1 MRRNTGVKESTLE
14 IYDRAQ
20 ECFFSFFDKDR
31 QIASLK
37 PSDILEWKCHLQDHL
52 AEATIAAMFAKTKAV
67 FNWAVAKG
75 TEKGWLE
82 VSPLQGISGGSY
94 DNPENDRFIEVEE
107 YHKLLEACPCQ
118 EWRMIITLSR
128 IGGLR
133 CPSESQ
139 RLRWD
144 DIHWDRKM
152 FKVTTSKLEH
162 HKGKGWR
169 YVPLFPEVRRELEA
183 LRSTYNGEQPE
194 YVINRYGRD
203 PEPNLGTQFAR
214 IAKVAGLGEAIPAP
228 FNNMRGSRATEIY
241 AAFGE
246 RIEQAWLGHC
256 KKIALQHYLMV
267 RKGDYTRAANLELTE
282 ENLPLLMLPML
293 FDRRFDS
300 HILDST
306 AKSTAVIHGIPMKY
320 VKTLQKTKV
329 VTHWNYNSFQ
339 KLAGVCLSLQHP
351 KKRPCE
357 GFPFCC
363 IDGSHDGDF
372 GFQGQP
378 RTKRHDRFKQWTLIR
393 GGKLRLQKMHTFRHN
408 DFPGCLLT
416 SKQLHQ
422 YPRSPPKNGGR
433 AV

>member
-1 MRRNTGVKESTLE
+1 MWVSEQVYYRDNVLPVDKRTLTWIETAQPIIREKLADKGLIEKQHKKTCQELWDTFLVEKADIEQSTRD

-20 ECFFSFFDKDR
+20 ECFFAFFDKDR
-31 QIASLK
+31 QITSLK
-37 PSDILEWKCHLQDHL
+37 SSEFLDWKRYLQNDLGL

-67 FNWAVAKG
+67 FNWAVAQG
-75 TEKGWLE
+75 VEKGWIE
-82 VSPLQGISGGSY
+82 ASPLDGIGCGSY

-183 LRSTYNGEQPE
+183 LRSTYHGEQPE

-214 IAKVAGLGEAIPAP
+214 IAKAAGLGEAIPAP

-241 AAFGE
+241 AVFGE
-246 RIEQAWLGHC
+246 KIEEAWLGHC
-256 KKIALQHYLMV
+256 KKIALKHYLMV
-267 RKGDYTRAANLELTE
+267 RKGDYARAANLELTE
-282 ENLPLLMLPML
+282 ETYL
-293 FDRRFDS
+293 
-300 HILDST
+300 
-306 AKSTAVIHGIPMKY
+306 
-320 VKTLQKTKV
+320 
-329 VTHWNYNSFQ
+329 
-339 KLAGVCLSLQHP
+339 C
-351 KKRPCE
+351 
-357 GFPFCC
+357 
-363 IDGSHDGDF
+363 
-372 GFQGQP
+372 
-378 RTKRHDRFKQWTLIR
+378 
-393 GGKLRLQKMHTFRHN
+393 
-408 DFPGCLLT
+408 
-416 SKQLHQ
+416 
-422 YPRSPPKNGGR
+422 
-433 AV
+433 